1 MTQSTQERSLAE
13 RVEQRIEI
21 ERFFAR
27 ARRTYR
33 KSRFKLWRQHRVAP
47 PLLKLALRAT
57 GLYGRGVKNALHP
70 VIRRLRL
77 DCDRLPAA
85 LNGFTILHLSDFH
98 IDGNRALPD
107 QLVSAIRGLTPDL
120 CVLTGDYRFDT
131 RGPSQEVYEPMQSIL
146 SSISSKHG
154 VFGIL
159 GNHDVAEI
167 AFALETMGVRML
179 VNEGLEI
186 CEGSASLWLAGID
199 DPFDYRCD
207 DLPRALWAVP
217 PDAFKILLAHTPD
230 LYRDAAERGV
240 DVYLCGHTHAG
251 QIRFPLIGALDYN
264 SNSPRAY
271 GYGHWTHKRMHGYT
285 TSGVG
290 CSGLPVR
297 FNCPP
302 EVALIELRTR
312 LPAAELRRNPL
323 TSMLQRGNGMGFVLR
338 QETAGVRSYDPCA
351 CDPIACAALRTR

>member
-1 MTQSTQERSLAE
+1 LEPLITQLTQERSLAE
-13 RVEQRIEI
+13 RLERRIEI
-21 ERFFAR
+21 EKFFAR

-33 KSRFKLWRQHRVAP
+33 KSRFKLWREHRVVP
-47 PLLKLALRAT
+47 PLLKLTLQAA
-57 GLYGRGVKNALHP
+57 GLYARGVKNALHP
-70 VIRRLRL
+70 AIRRLRL

-98 IDGNRALPD
+98 IDGNRALPER
-107 QLVSAIRGLTPDL
+107 LVSAILGLTPDL

-131 RGPSQEVYEPMQSIL
+131 RGSSHEVYEPMQSII

-167 AFALETMGVRML
+167 AFGLEEMGVRML
-179 VNEGLEI
+179 VNEAVEVCDRG
-186 CEGSASLWLAGID
+186 ASFWLVGID

-207 DLPRALWAVP
+207 DLPAAFSAVP
-217 PDAFKILLAHTPD
+217 RDAFKILLAHTPD
-230 LYRDAAERGV
+230 LYRDAAERAV

-251 QIRFPLIGALDYN
+251 QIRFPLIGALDHN
-264 SNSPRAY
+264 SNSPRSYA
-271 GYGHWTHKRMHGYT
+271 YGHWIHKQMHGYT

-302 EVALIELRTR
+302 EIALIELRSR
-312 LPAAELRRNPL
+312 AA
-323 TSMLQRGNGMGFVLR
+323 G
-338 QETAGVRSYDPCA
+338 C
-351 CDPIACAALRTR
+351 